1 MKRLITACSS
11 DRMSY
16 VLSEFHSTLETI
28 VVLLPTDFQNRDNIV
43 ARVTKQ
49 RTDWQGIDS
58 RQSS

>member
-1 MKRLITACSS
+1 
-11 DRMSY
+11 MSY
-16 VLSEFHSTLETI
+16 VMSEFHNTLEII
-28 VVLLPTDFQNRDNIV
+28 VVILPTDFQNRDSVV